1 MGLVKTQLSGSLLLS
16 LVKSRGFLS
25 GAKSIDLSLDFPCFV
40 VVVIF

>member
-25 GAKSIDLSLDFPCFV
+25 GAKVYPLISLAL
-40 VVVIF
+40 